1 MTNPKYQNSEINDC
15 IVLDQKIKTTQDK
28 IVEMKRKK
36 LGKSWTY
43 LDEVLLNSEIGS
55 LARLEGTFINSSCRN
70 KIEYKR
76 LVDLGEIASETA
88 IKQEKTLLPKNEK
101 EQYVYIGLG
110 AVVILVGLYI
120 ISKK

>member
-43 LDEVLLNSEIGS
+43 LDEVLLNSETGS

-88 IKQEKTLLPKNEK
+88 IEQEKTLLPKNEK

>member
-43 LDEVLLNSEIGS
+43 LDQVLLNSETGS

-88 IKQEKTLLPKNEK
+88 IEQEKTLLPKNEK